1 MLKVG
6 DLIDGKY
13 KILNEIG
20 RGGMSTVYLAI
31 NEKANKP
38 WAVKEVRKNGISN
51 RELVKQ
57 SLMVEINLL
66 KKLKHKGLP
75 SIVDIIDQ
83 QDNYLIVMDYI
94 EGITL
99 ENIMQEE
106 GVQPQEKV
114 VDWAIQLCD
123 VLQYLHTR
131 KPAII
136 YRDMKPSNIMLRSDG
151 SVVLIDF
158 GTAREFKERHVE
170 DTTCLGTQGYAAPEQ
185 FGGMGQTDERTDIY
199 SLGATM
205 YRLVTGH
212 NPSEPPYEMYPITH
226 WNPRLST
233 GLEGIIAKCTSKDPK
248 SRYQSVQE
256 VRYALDRYM
265 EDFTIVGSG
274 GTDFRPAFGYVN
286 TLLAEGVFTHLR
298 GLLYFTDGYGTFPMK
313 KPLYDTAFI
322 FWDEHYRDLDLDSIR
337 RYRRNLRILLAAG
350 GMTAMLFGAS
360 GVSYAAADHMQKD
373 EYAYNLEA
381 GRRSPNKQDSIAF
394 YQKAIQTDCAG
405 EEAYDQLLTL
415 FTQDGVLDEQEEKV
429 LLQLSISVDKYLERY
444 KMQNPDGYAGLC
456 YRIGSSYW
464 YYYEHEEKR
473 QAGAVA
479 WFESAK
485 AGFAGNPEKEQEW
498 KRASTYVEIGNFY
511 QRIVPAQISGT
522 DQGMYGEYWNNLR
535 RLKEWND
542 EAPDR
547 DLVTLRLYREI
558 VTKTLEYAGYLQE
571 DGVPPQEMEDLLNE
585 ISQQTENMK
594 TGAGQVLMEEIQ
606 ELEQALKGAQQM
618 LASCKWKGGAS

>member
-99 ENIMQEE
+99 ENIMQED

-256 VRYALDRYM
+256 VRYAL
-265 EDFTIVGSG
+265 
-274 GTDFRPAFGYVN
+274 
-286 TLLAEGVFTHLR
+286 
-298 GLLYFTDGYGTFPMK
+298 
-313 KPLYDTAFI
+313 
-322 FWDEHYRDLDLDSIR
+322 EHYRDLDLDSIR

-350 GMTAMLFGAS
+350 GMTVMLFGAS

-485 AGFAGNPEKEQEW
+485 AGFEGNPEKEQEW

>member
-256 VRYALDRYM
+256 VRYAL
-265 EDFTIVGSG
+265 
-274 GTDFRPAFGYVN
+274 
-286 TLLAEGVFTHLR
+286 
-298 GLLYFTDGYGTFPMK
+298 
-313 KPLYDTAFI
+313 
-322 FWDEHYRDLDLDSIR
+322 EHYRDLDLDSIR

-350 GMTAMLFGAS
+350 GMTVMLFGAS
-360 GVSYAAADHMQKD
+360 GVSYAAADHMQRD

-535 RLKEWND
+535 WLKEWND

-571 DGVPPQEMEDLLNE
+571 DGVPPQEMEELLKE

-618 LASCKWKGGAS
+618 LASCKWKGGVS

>member
-1 MLKVG
+1 MVLRQQELECLAWQQVYIIAEEREGGMLKVG

-99 ENIMQEE
+99 ENIMQED

-256 VRYALDRYM
+256 VRYAL
-265 EDFTIVGSG
+265 
-274 GTDFRPAFGYVN
+274 
-286 TLLAEGVFTHLR
+286 
-298 GLLYFTDGYGTFPMK
+298 
-313 KPLYDTAFI
+313 
-322 FWDEHYRDLDLDSIR
+322 EHYRDLDLDSIR

-350 GMTAMLFGAS
+350 GMTVMLFGAS

-429 LLQLSISVDKYLERY
+429 LLQLAISVDKYLERY

-485 AGFAGNPEKEQEW
+485 AGFEGNPEKEQEW

-535 RLKEWND
+535 WLKEWND

-571 DGVPPQEMEDLLNE
+571 DGVPPQEMEELLKE

-618 LASCKWKGGAS
+618 LASCKWKGGVS

>member
-256 VRYALDRYM
+256 VRYAL
-265 EDFTIVGSG
+265 
-274 GTDFRPAFGYVN
+274 
-286 TLLAEGVFTHLR
+286 
-298 GLLYFTDGYGTFPMK
+298 
-313 KPLYDTAFI
+313 
-322 FWDEHYRDLDLDSIR
+322 EHYRDLDLDSIR

-350 GMTAMLFGAS
+350 GMTVMLLGAS
-360 GVSYAAADHMQKD
+360 GVSYAAADHMQRD

-456 YRIGSSYW
+456 YQIGSSYW

-571 DGVPPQEMEDLLNE
+571 DGVPPQEMEELLKE

>member
-1 MLKVG
+1 MWRQVYIIAEEREGGMLKVG

-256 VRYALDRYM
+256 VRYAL
-265 EDFTIVGSG
+265 
-274 GTDFRPAFGYVN
+274 
-286 TLLAEGVFTHLR
+286 
-298 GLLYFTDGYGTFPMK
+298 
-313 KPLYDTAFI
+313 
-322 FWDEHYRDLDLDSIR
+322 EHYRDLDLDSIR

-350 GMTAMLFGAS
+350 GMTVMLFGAS

-429 LLQLSISVDKYLERY
+429 LLQLAISVDKYLERY

-456 YRIGSSYW
+456 YQIGSSYW

-485 AGFAGNPEKEQEW
+485 AGFEGNPEKEREW

-547 DLVTLRLYREI
+547 DLVTLRLNREI

>member
-1 MLKVG
+1 MVLRQQELEYPAWQQVYIIAEEREGGMLKVG

-256 VRYALDRYM
+256 VRYAL
-265 EDFTIVGSG
+265 
-274 GTDFRPAFGYVN
+274 
-286 TLLAEGVFTHLR
+286 
-298 GLLYFTDGYGTFPMK
+298 
-313 KPLYDTAFI
+313 
-322 FWDEHYRDLDLDSIR
+322 EHYQDLDLDSIR

-350 GMTAMLFGAS
+350 GMTVMLFGAS
-360 GVSYAAADHMQKD
+360 GVSYAVADHMQKD

-571 DGVPPQEMEDLLNE
+571 DGVPPQEMEELLKE

>member
-1 MLKVG
+1 MVLRQQELEYPAWQQVYIIAEEREGGMLKVG

-256 VRYALDRYM
+256 VRYAL
-265 EDFTIVGSG
+265 
-274 GTDFRPAFGYVN
+274 
-286 TLLAEGVFTHLR
+286 
-298 GLLYFTDGYGTFPMK
+298 
-313 KPLYDTAFI
+313 
-322 FWDEHYRDLDLDSIR
+322 EHYRDLDLDSIR

-350 GMTAMLFGAS
+350 GMTVMLFGAS

>member
-256 VRYALDRYM
+256 VRYAL
-265 EDFTIVGSG
+265 
-274 GTDFRPAFGYVN
+274 
-286 TLLAEGVFTHLR
+286 
-298 GLLYFTDGYGTFPMK
+298 
-313 KPLYDTAFI
+313 
-322 FWDEHYRDLDLDSIR
+322 EHYRDLDLDSIR

-350 GMTAMLFGAS
+350 GMTVMLFGAS

-444 KMQNPDGYAGLC
+444 KMQNPDRYAGLC

-511 QRIVPAQISGT
+511 HRIVPAQISGT

-606 ELEQALKGAQQM
+606 ELEQVLKGAQQM

>member
-99 ENIMQEE
+99 ENIMQED

-123 VLQYLHTR
+123 VLRYLHTR

-256 VRYALDRYM
+256 VRYAL
-265 EDFTIVGSG
+265 
-274 GTDFRPAFGYVN
+274 
-286 TLLAEGVFTHLR
+286 
-298 GLLYFTDGYGTFPMK
+298 
-313 KPLYDTAFI
+313 
-322 FWDEHYRDLDLDSIR
+322 EHYRDLDLDSIR

-350 GMTAMLFGAS
+350 GMTVMLFGAS

-429 LLQLSISVDKYLERY
+429 LLQLAISVDKYLERY

-485 AGFAGNPEKEQEW
+485 AGFEGNPEKEQEW

-535 RLKEWND
+535 WLKEWND

-571 DGVPPQEMEDLLNE
+571 DGVPPQEMEELLKE

-618 LASCKWKGGAS
+618 LASCKWKGGVS

>member
-256 VRYALDRYM
+256 VRYAL
-265 EDFTIVGSG
+265 
-274 GTDFRPAFGYVN
+274 
-286 TLLAEGVFTHLR
+286 
-298 GLLYFTDGYGTFPMK
+298 
-313 KPLYDTAFI
+313 
-322 FWDEHYRDLDLDSIR
+322 EHYRDLDLDSIR

-350 GMTAMLFGAS
+350 GMTVMLFGAS

-618 LASCKWKGGAS
+618 LASCKW

>member
-256 VRYALDRYM
+256 VRYAL
-265 EDFTIVGSG
+265 
-274 GTDFRPAFGYVN
+274 
-286 TLLAEGVFTHLR
+286 
-298 GLLYFTDGYGTFPMK
+298 
-313 KPLYDTAFI
+313 
-322 FWDEHYRDLDLDSIR
+322 EHYRDLDLDSIR

-350 GMTAMLFGAS
+350 GMTVMLFGAS

-547 DLVTLRLYREI
+547 DLVALRLYREI

-571 DGVPPQEMEDLLNE
+571 DGVPPQEMEELLKE

>member
-1 MLKVG
+1 MWRQVYIIAEEREGGMLKVG

-256 VRYALDRYM
+256 VRYAL
-265 EDFTIVGSG
+265 
-274 GTDFRPAFGYVN
+274 
-286 TLLAEGVFTHLR
+286 
-298 GLLYFTDGYGTFPMK
+298 
-313 KPLYDTAFI
+313 
-322 FWDEHYRDLDLDSIR
+322 EHYRDLDLDSIR

-350 GMTAMLFGAS
+350 GMTVMLFGAS

-429 LLQLSISVDKYLERY
+429 LLQLAISVDKYLERY

-456 YRIGSSYW
+456 YQIGSSYW

-485 AGFAGNPEKEQEW
+485 AGFEGNPEKEREW

-535 RLKEWND
+535 RLEEWND

>member
-256 VRYALDRYM
+256 VRYAL
-265 EDFTIVGSG
+265 
-274 GTDFRPAFGYVN
+274 
-286 TLLAEGVFTHLR
+286 
-298 GLLYFTDGYGTFPMK
+298 
-313 KPLYDTAFI
+313 
-322 FWDEHYRDLDLDSIR
+322 EHYRDLDLDSIR

-350 GMTAMLFGAS
+350 VMTVMLFGAS
-360 GVSYAAADHMQKD
+360 GVSYAVADHMQKD

-381 GRRSPNKQDSIAF
+381 GRRSPDKQDSIAF

-571 DGVPPQEMEDLLNE
+571 DGVPPQEMEELLKE

-618 LASCKWKGGAS
+618 LASCKWKGGVS

>member
-256 VRYALDRYM
+256 VRYAL
-265 EDFTIVGSG
+265 
-274 GTDFRPAFGYVN
+274 
-286 TLLAEGVFTHLR
+286 
-298 GLLYFTDGYGTFPMK
+298 
-313 KPLYDTAFI
+313 
-322 FWDEHYRDLDLDSIR
+322 EHYRDLDLDSIR

-350 GMTAMLFGAS
+350 GMTVMLFGAS

-571 DGVPPQEMEDLLNE
+571 DGVPPQEMEELLNE

-618 LASCKWKGGAS
+618 LASCKWKGGVS

>member
-256 VRYALDRYM
+256 VRYAL
-265 EDFTIVGSG
+265 
-274 GTDFRPAFGYVN
+274 
-286 TLLAEGVFTHLR
+286 
-298 GLLYFTDGYGTFPMK
+298 
-313 KPLYDTAFI
+313 
-322 FWDEHYRDLDLDSIR
+322 EHYRDLDLDSIR

-350 GMTAMLFGAS
+350 GMTVMLFGAS

-381 GRRSPNKQDSIAF
+381 GRRSPDKQDSIAF

-444 KMQNPDGYAGLC
+444 KMQNPDGYVGLC

-571 DGVPPQEMEDLLNE
+571 DGVPPQEMEELLKE

-618 LASCKWKGGAS
+618 LASCKWKGGVS

>member
-256 VRYALDRYM
+256 VRYAL
-265 EDFTIVGSG
+265 
-274 GTDFRPAFGYVN
+274 
-286 TLLAEGVFTHLR
+286 
-298 GLLYFTDGYGTFPMK
+298 
-313 KPLYDTAFI
+313 
-322 FWDEHYRDLDLDSIR
+322 EHYQDLDLDSIR

-350 GMTAMLFGAS
+350 GMTVMLFGAS

-381 GRRSPNKQDSIAF
+381 GRRSPDKQDSIAF

>member
-256 VRYALDRYM
+256 VRYAL
-265 EDFTIVGSG
+265 
-274 GTDFRPAFGYVN
+274 
-286 TLLAEGVFTHLR
+286 
-298 GLLYFTDGYGTFPMK
+298 
-313 KPLYDTAFI
+313 
-322 FWDEHYRDLDLDSIR
+322 EHYRDLDLDSIR

-405 EEAYDQLLTL
+405 EVAYDQLLTL

-606 ELEQALKGAQQM
+606 ELEQVLKGAQQM

>member
-151 SVVLIDF
+151 SGVLIDF

-256 VRYALDRYM
+256 VRYAL
-265 EDFTIVGSG
+265 
-274 GTDFRPAFGYVN
+274 
-286 TLLAEGVFTHLR
+286 
-298 GLLYFTDGYGTFPMK
+298 
-313 KPLYDTAFI
+313 
-322 FWDEHYRDLDLDSIR
+322 EHYQDLDLDSIR

-350 GMTAMLFGAS
+350 GMTVMLFGAS
-360 GVSYAAADHMQKD
+360 GVSYAVADHMQKD

-571 DGVPPQEMEDLLNE
+571 DGVPPQEMEELLKE

>member
-256 VRYALDRYM
+256 VRYAL
-265 EDFTIVGSG
+265 
-274 GTDFRPAFGYVN
+274 
-286 TLLAEGVFTHLR
+286 
-298 GLLYFTDGYGTFPMK
+298 
-313 KPLYDTAFI
+313 
-322 FWDEHYRDLDLDSIR
+322 EHYRDLDLDSIR

-350 GMTAMLFGAS
+350 GMTVMLFGAS
-360 GVSYAAADHMQKD
+360 GVSYAAADHMQRD

-456 YRIGSSYW
+456 YQIGSSYW

-571 DGVPPQEMEDLLNE
+571 DGVPPQEMEELLKE

>member
-99 ENIMQEE
+99 ENIMQED

-131 KPAII
+131 KPVII

-256 VRYALDRYM
+256 VRYAL
-265 EDFTIVGSG
+265 
-274 GTDFRPAFGYVN
+274 
-286 TLLAEGVFTHLR
+286 
-298 GLLYFTDGYGTFPMK
+298 
-313 KPLYDTAFI
+313 
-322 FWDEHYRDLDLDSIR
+322 EHYRDLDLDSIR

-350 GMTAMLFGAS
+350 GMTVMLFGAS

-485 AGFAGNPEKEQEW
+485 AGFEGNPEKEQEW

-535 RLKEWND
+535 WLKEWND

>member
-99 ENIMQEE
+99 ENIMQED

-256 VRYALDRYM
+256 VRYAL
-265 EDFTIVGSG
+265 
-274 GTDFRPAFGYVN
+274 
-286 TLLAEGVFTHLR
+286 
-298 GLLYFTDGYGTFPMK
+298 
-313 KPLYDTAFI
+313 
-322 FWDEHYRDLDLDSIR
+322 EHYRDLDLDSIR

-350 GMTAMLFGAS
+350 GMTVMLFGAS

-415 FTQDGVLDEQEEKV
+415 VTQDGVLDEQEEKV

-571 DGVPPQEMEDLLNE
+571 DGVPPQEMEELLKE

-618 LASCKWKGGAS
+618 LASCKWKGGVS

>member
-256 VRYALDRYM
+256 VRYAL
-265 EDFTIVGSG
+265 
-274 GTDFRPAFGYVN
+274 
-286 TLLAEGVFTHLR
+286 
-298 GLLYFTDGYGTFPMK
+298 
-313 KPLYDTAFI
+313 
-322 FWDEHYRDLDLDSIR
+322 EHYRDLDLDSIR

-606 ELEQALKGAQQM
+606 ELEQVLKGAQQM

>member
-256 VRYALDRYM
+256 VRYAL
-265 EDFTIVGSG
+265 
-274 GTDFRPAFGYVN
+274 
-286 TLLAEGVFTHLR
+286 
-298 GLLYFTDGYGTFPMK
+298 
-313 KPLYDTAFI
+313 
-322 FWDEHYRDLDLDSIR
+322 EHYRDLDLDSIR

-350 GMTAMLFGAS
+350 GMTVMLFGAS

-485 AGFAGNPEKEQEW
+485 AGFEGNPEKEQEW

-535 RLKEWND
+535 WLKEWND

-571 DGVPPQEMEDLLNE
+571 DGVPPQEMEELLKE

>member
-1 MLKVG
+1 MWRQVYIIAEEREGGMLKVG

-256 VRYALDRYM
+256 VRYAL
-265 EDFTIVGSG
+265 
-274 GTDFRPAFGYVN
+274 
-286 TLLAEGVFTHLR
+286 
-298 GLLYFTDGYGTFPMK
+298 
-313 KPLYDTAFI
+313 
-322 FWDEHYRDLDLDSIR
+322 EHYRDLDLDSIR

-350 GMTAMLFGAS
+350 GMTVMLFGAS

-429 LLQLSISVDKYLERY
+429 LLQLAISVDKYLERY

-456 YRIGSSYW
+456 YQIGSSYW

-618 LASCKWKGGAS
+618 LASCKWKGGVS

>member
-256 VRYALDRYM
+256 VRYAL
-265 EDFTIVGSG
+265 
-274 GTDFRPAFGYVN
+274 
-286 TLLAEGVFTHLR
+286 
-298 GLLYFTDGYGTFPMK
+298 
-313 KPLYDTAFI
+313 
-322 FWDEHYRDLDLDSIR
+322 EHYQDLDLDSIR

-350 GMTAMLFGAS
+350 GMTVMLFGAS

-485 AGFAGNPEKEQEW
+485 AGFEGNPEKEQEW

-535 RLKEWND
+535 WLKEWND

-571 DGVPPQEMEDLLNE
+571 DGVLPQEMEELLKE

-618 LASCKWKGGAS
+618 LASCKWKGGVS

>member
-99 ENIMQEE
+99 ENIMQED

-123 VLQYLHTR
+123 VLRYLHTR

-256 VRYALDRYM
+256 VRYAL
-265 EDFTIVGSG
+265 
-274 GTDFRPAFGYVN
+274 
-286 TLLAEGVFTHLR
+286 
-298 GLLYFTDGYGTFPMK
+298 
-313 KPLYDTAFI
+313 
-322 FWDEHYRDLDLDSIR
+322 EHYRDLDLDSIR

-350 GMTAMLFGAS
+350 GMTVMLFGAS

-429 LLQLSISVDKYLERY
+429 LLQLAISVDKYLERY

-485 AGFAGNPEKEQEW
+485 AGFEGNPEKEQEW

-535 RLKEWND
+535 WLKEWND

-571 DGVPPQEMEDLLNE
+571 DGVPPQEMEELLKE

>member
-256 VRYALDRYM
+256 VRYAL
-265 EDFTIVGSG
+265 
-274 GTDFRPAFGYVN
+274 
-286 TLLAEGVFTHLR
+286 
-298 GLLYFTDGYGTFPMK
+298 
-313 KPLYDTAFI
+313 
-322 FWDEHYRDLDLDSIR
+322 EHYRDLDLDSIR

-350 GMTAMLFGAS
+350 GMTVMLFGAS

-381 GRRSPNKQDSIAF
+381 GRRSSNKQDSIAF

-429 LLQLSISVDKYLERY
+429 LLQLAISVDKYLERY

-456 YRIGSSYW
+456 YQIGSSYW
-464 YYYEHEEKR
+464 YYYEHEEKK

-485 AGFAGNPEKEQEW
+485 AGFEGNPEKEQEW

-535 RLKEWND
+535 WLKEWND

>member
-256 VRYALDRYM
+256 VRYAL
-265 EDFTIVGSG
+265 
-274 GTDFRPAFGYVN
+274 
-286 TLLAEGVFTHLR
+286 
-298 GLLYFTDGYGTFPMK
+298 
-313 KPLYDTAFI
+313 
-322 FWDEHYRDLDLDSIR
+322 EHYRDLDLDSIR

-350 GMTAMLFGAS
+350 GMTVMLFGAS

-381 GRRSPNKQDSIAF
+381 GRRSSNKQDSIAF

-429 LLQLSISVDKYLERY
+429 LLQLAISVDKYLERY

-456 YRIGSSYW
+456 YQIGSSYW
-464 YYYEHEEKR
+464 YYYEHEEKK

-485 AGFAGNPEKEQEW
+485 AGFEGNPEKEQEW

-535 RLKEWND
+535 WLKEWND

-571 DGVPPQEMEDLLNE
+571 DGVPPQEMEELLKE

-618 LASCKWKGGAS
+618 LASCKWKGGVS

>member
-256 VRYALDRYM
+256 VRYAL
-265 EDFTIVGSG
+265 
-274 GTDFRPAFGYVN
+274 
-286 TLLAEGVFTHLR
+286 
-298 GLLYFTDGYGTFPMK
+298 
-313 KPLYDTAFI
+313 
-322 FWDEHYRDLDLDSIR
+322 EHYRDLDLDSIR

-571 DGVPPQEMEDLLNE
+571 DGVPPQEMEELLNE

>member
-256 VRYALDRYM
+256 VRYAL
-265 EDFTIVGSG
+265 
-274 GTDFRPAFGYVN
+274 
-286 TLLAEGVFTHLR
+286 
-298 GLLYFTDGYGTFPMK
+298 
-313 KPLYDTAFI
+313 
-322 FWDEHYRDLDLDSIR
+322 EHYRDLDLDSIR

-350 GMTAMLFGAS
+350 GMTVMLFGAS

-547 DLVTLRLYREI
+547 NLVTLRLYREI

>member
-256 VRYALDRYM
+256 VRYAL
-265 EDFTIVGSG
+265 
-274 GTDFRPAFGYVN
+274 
-286 TLLAEGVFTHLR
+286 
-298 GLLYFTDGYGTFPMK
+298 
-313 KPLYDTAFI
+313 
-322 FWDEHYRDLDLDSIR
+322 EHYRDLDLDSIR

-350 GMTAMLFGAS
+350 GMTVMLLGAS
-360 GVSYAAADHMQKD
+360 GVSYAAADHMQRD

-571 DGVPPQEMEDLLNE
+571 DGVPPQEMEELLKE

-606 ELEQALKGAQQM
+606 ELEQVLKGAQQM

>member
-99 ENIMQEE
+99 ENIMQED

-256 VRYALDRYM
+256 VRYAL
-265 EDFTIVGSG
+265 
-274 GTDFRPAFGYVN
+274 
-286 TLLAEGVFTHLR
+286 
-298 GLLYFTDGYGTFPMK
+298 
-313 KPLYDTAFI
+313 
-322 FWDEHYRDLDLDSIR
+322 EHYRDLDLDSIR

-350 GMTAMLFGAS
+350 GMTVMLFGAS

-618 LASCKWKGGAS
+618 LASCKWKGGVS

>member
-1 MLKVG
+1 MVLRQQELECLAWRQVYIIAEEREGGMLKVG

-256 VRYALDRYM
+256 VRYAL
-265 EDFTIVGSG
+265 
-274 GTDFRPAFGYVN
+274 
-286 TLLAEGVFTHLR
+286 
-298 GLLYFTDGYGTFPMK
+298 
-313 KPLYDTAFI
+313 
-322 FWDEHYRDLDLDSIR
+322 EHYRDLDLDSIR

-350 GMTAMLFGAS
+350 GMTVMLLGAS
-360 GVSYAAADHMQKD
+360 GVSYAAADHMQRD

-571 DGVPPQEMEDLLNE
+571 DGVPPQEMEELLNE

>member
-1 MLKVG
+1 MWRQVYIIAEEREGGMLKVG

-256 VRYALDRYM
+256 VRYAL
-265 EDFTIVGSG
+265 
-274 GTDFRPAFGYVN
+274 
-286 TLLAEGVFTHLR
+286 
-298 GLLYFTDGYGTFPMK
+298 
-313 KPLYDTAFI
+313 
-322 FWDEHYRDLDLDSIR
+322 EHYRDLDLDSIR

-350 GMTAMLFGAS
+350 GMTVMLFGAS

-444 KMQNPDGYAGLC
+444 KMQNPDRYAGLC

>member
-205 YRLVTGH
+205 YCLVTGH

-256 VRYALDRYM
+256 VRYAL
-265 EDFTIVGSG
+265 
-274 GTDFRPAFGYVN
+274 
-286 TLLAEGVFTHLR
+286 
-298 GLLYFTDGYGTFPMK
+298 
-313 KPLYDTAFI
+313 
-322 FWDEHYRDLDLDSIR
+322 EHYRDLDLDSIR

-350 GMTAMLFGAS
+350 GMTVMLFGAS

-535 RLKEWND
+535 WLKEWND

>member
-256 VRYALDRYM
+256 VRYAL
-265 EDFTIVGSG
+265 
-274 GTDFRPAFGYVN
+274 
-286 TLLAEGVFTHLR
+286 
-298 GLLYFTDGYGTFPMK
+298 
-313 KPLYDTAFI
+313 
-322 FWDEHYRDLDLDSIR
+322 EHYRDLDLDSIR

-350 GMTAMLFGAS
+350 VMTVMLFGAS

>member
-256 VRYALDRYM
+256 VRYAL
-265 EDFTIVGSG
+265 
-274 GTDFRPAFGYVN
+274 
-286 TLLAEGVFTHLR
+286 
-298 GLLYFTDGYGTFPMK
+298 
-313 KPLYDTAFI
+313 
-322 FWDEHYRDLDLDSIR
+322 EHYRDLDLDSIR

-350 GMTAMLFGAS
+350 GMTVMLFGAS

-415 FTQDGVLDEQEEKV
+415 VTQDGVLDEQEEKV

-571 DGVPPQEMEDLLNE
+571 DGVPPQEMEELLKE

>member
-99 ENIMQEE
+99 ENILQEE

-256 VRYALDRYM
+256 VRYAL
-265 EDFTIVGSG
+265 
-274 GTDFRPAFGYVN
+274 
-286 TLLAEGVFTHLR
+286 
-298 GLLYFTDGYGTFPMK
+298 
-313 KPLYDTAFI
+313 
-322 FWDEHYRDLDLDSIR
+322 EHYRDLDLDSIR

-350 GMTAMLFGAS
+350 GMTVMLFGAS

-485 AGFAGNPEKEQEW
+485 AGFEGNPEKEQEW

-571 DGVPPQEMEDLLNE
+571 DGVPPQEMEELLKE

-618 LASCKWKGGAS
+618 LASCKWKGGVS

>member
-256 VRYALDRYM
+256 VRYAL
-265 EDFTIVGSG
+265 
-274 GTDFRPAFGYVN
+274 
-286 TLLAEGVFTHLR
+286 
-298 GLLYFTDGYGTFPMK
+298 
-313 KPLYDTAFI
+313 
-322 FWDEHYRDLDLDSIR
+322 EHYRDLDLDSIR

-350 GMTAMLFGAS
+350 GMTVMLFGAS

-429 LLQLSISVDKYLERY
+429 LLQLAISVDKYLERY

-485 AGFAGNPEKEQEW
+485 AGFEGNPEKEREW

-571 DGVPPQEMEDLLNE
+571 DGVPPQEMEELLKE

-618 LASCKWKGGAS
+618 LASCKWKGGVS

>member
-1 MLKVG
+1 MWRQVYIIAEEREGGMLKVG

-256 VRYALDRYM
+256 VRYAL
-265 EDFTIVGSG
+265 
-274 GTDFRPAFGYVN
+274 
-286 TLLAEGVFTHLR
+286 
-298 GLLYFTDGYGTFPMK
+298 
-313 KPLYDTAFI
+313 
-322 FWDEHYRDLDLDSIR
+322 EHYRDLDLDSIR

-350 GMTAMLFGAS
+350 GMTVMLFGAS

-444 KMQNPDGYAGLC
+444 KMQCPDGYAGLC